1 MEGVSSGDD
10 LLISG
15 ALCSQSG
22 IYQVIH
28 REHRAP
34 HRALVRVGDTF
45 PRCKGCGEAVR
56 FRLIK
61 QVSEPPPTRGKRVRK
76 KSAGKS

>member
-10 LLISG
+10 LLPG
-15 ALCSQSG
+15 TLCIKGG

-28 REHRAP
+28 REHRETHTVLAQ
-34 HRALVRVGDTF
+34 AGDMF
-45 PRCKGCGEAVR
+45 PPCTRCGEAVR
-56 FRLIK
+56 FRLARQIN
-61 QVSEPPPTRGKRVRK
+61 EPASMRAKKRARK